1 MQNSQMS
8 PLEGKS
14 SVKGMERW
22 ELFTE
27 LKSLDKEKR
36 YWVRGRERGKGIG
49 VGALF
54 LRSSLCLTQG
64 HFSIQV
70 AK

>member
-1 MQNSQMS
+1 MS
-8 PLEGKS
+8 PLEGRS
-14 SVKGMERW
+14 RVKGMERW

-36 YWVRGRERGKGIG
+36 YRVRGREKEKGIG